1 MANKKS
7 NTNATLLRQWTMLR
21 HIPRLP
27 RKISTSAL
35 MEKLRAA
42 DFDIDLRTIQRD
54 LNKLSEVLPLTSD
67 QAKPQGWSWKEH
79 ADQFDIPGMEPQ
91 VALAF
96 QMAEGH
102 LQNVLPKSTLDFLQ
116 PWFGTGRK
124 VLDEHGNGLSKWHDK
139 VRVLPRGIPQ
149 RAPEISDEVAVA
161 VYQAVLQ
168 EKLLRVTYVANAEV
182 PEPREY
188 TIHPLALV
196 VRERVIYLVCI
207 FDGYTDPR
215 QLALHR
221 MRQAEVLEASC
232 QRPDGFSVDA
242 YIAEGDFNVLYSR
255 EPIQLEAKF
264 QRHVA
269 IHLRESPI
277 SEDQTIED
285 LDEEHVLL
293 KATVLDS
300 LELRFWLRSF
310 GGEVIVIAPNT
321 INHEFCQLSTNL
333 FEHYKTKEKA

>member
-1 MANKKS
+1 MAHKKS
-7 NTNATLLRQWTMLR
+7 NTNATLLRQWKMLR

-27 RKISTSAL
+27 RKISTAAL

-42 DFDIDLRTIQRD
+42 DFEVDLRTIQRD

-67 QAKPQGWSWKEH
+67 QAKPQGWSWKEN

-116 PWFGTGRK
+116 PWFSTGK
-124 VLDEHGNGLSKWHDK
+124 NVLDEHGNGLSKWHDK

-149 RAPEISDEVAVA
+149 RAPEISGEVAAA

-168 EKLLRVTYVANAEV
+168 EKQLKLTYVANTEI

-188 TIHPLALV
+188 IIHPLALV
-196 VRERVIYLVCI
+196 VRDRVIYLVCI

-221 MRQAEVLEASC
+221 IRQAEILEASC
-232 QRPDGFSVDA
+232 QRPEAFSVDA
-242 YIAEGDFNVLYSR
+242 YIAEWGFQYALLRKSIR
-255 EPIQLEAKF
+255 LEAEFRK
-264 QRHVA
+264 QVA
-269 IHLRESPI
+269 IHLHESPI
-277 SEDQTIED
+277 SDDQTIEASD
-285 LDEEHVLL
+285 DGHV
-293 KATVLDS
+293 
-300 LELRFWLRSF
+300 R
-310 GGEVIVIAPNT
+310 
-321 INHEFCQLSTNL
+321 
-333 FEHYKTKEKA
+333 

>member
-1 MANKKS
+1 MARKKS
-7 NTNATLLRQWTMLR
+7 NTNATLLRQWKMLR

-27 RKISTSAL
+27 RKISTAAL
-35 MEKLRAA
+35 LEKLQAA
-42 DFDIDLRTIQRD
+42 DFEVDLRTIQRD

-116 PWFGTGRK
+116 PWFSTGK
-124 VLDEHGNGLSKWHDK
+124 NVLDEHGNGLSKWHDK

-149 RAPEISDEVAVA
+149 RAPEISDEVAAA

-168 EKLLRVTYVANAEV
+168 EKQLKLTYVANTEI

-196 VRERVIYLVCI
+196 VRDQVIYLVCI

-221 MRQAEVLEASC
+221 IRHAEILEASC
-232 QRPDGFSVDA
+232 QRPEAFSVDA
-242 YIAEGDFNVLYSR
+242 YIADGDFNMLYSR
-255 EPIQLEAKF
+255 KPIRLEAEFLK
-264 QRHVA
+264 HVA
-269 IHLRESPI
+269 IHLRESPV
-277 SEDQTIED
+277 SDDQTIEEVS
-285 LDEEHVLL
+285 EENILL
-293 KATVLDS
+293 AATVLDS

-310 GGEVIVIAPNT
+310 GDEVEVIHPLNLRT
-321 INHEFCQLSTNL
+321 EFANSASTL
-333 FEHYKTKEKA
+333 ASHYGRKRP

>member
-1 MANKKS
+1 MASKRN
-7 NTNATLLRQWTMLR
+7 NTNATLLRQWKMLR

-27 RKISTSAL
+27 RKISTVVL

-42 DFDIDLRTIQRD
+42 DFEVDLRTIQRD

-116 PWFGTGRK
+116 PWFKTAQN
-124 VLDEHGNGLSKWHDK
+124 VLDEHGNGFSKWHDK

-149 RAPEISDEVAVA
+149 RAPEIASEVAAA

-168 EKLLRVTYVANAEV
+168 EKQLKVTYVANAEL
-182 PEPREY
+182 PEAREY

-196 VRERVIYLVCI
+196 VRDRVIYLVCV
-207 FDGYTDPR
+207 FEGHTDPR

-221 MRQAEVLEASC
+221 IRQAEIQEANC
-232 QRPDGFSVDA
+232 QRPYGFSLDA
-242 YIAEGDFNVLYSR
+242 YIADGDFNMLYSR
-255 EPIQLEAKF
+255 KPIRLEAKF
-264 QRHVA
+264 LKHVA

-277 SEDQTIED
+277 SDDQTVEEI
-285 LDEEHVLL
+285 DEEHVLL
-293 KATVLDS
+293 TAMVLDS

-310 GGEVIVIAPNT
+310 GDEVIVLYPRELRS
-321 INHEFCQLSTNL
+321 EFVDMAIELKKL
-333 FEHYKTKEKA
+333 YEK

>member
-1 MANKKS
+1 MAHKKS
-7 NTNATLLRQWTMLR
+7 NTNATLLRQWKMLR

-27 RKISTSAL
+27 RKISTAAL
-35 MEKLRAA
+35 LEKLRAA
-42 DFDIDLRTIQRD
+42 DFEVDLRTIQRD

-116 PWFGTGRK
+116 PWFSTGK
-124 VLDEHGNGLSKWHDK
+124 NVLDEHGNGLSKWHDK

-149 RAPEISDEVAVA
+149 RAPEIGSEVAAA

-168 EKLLRVTYVANAEV
+168 EKQLKVTYVANTEI

-188 TIHPLALV
+188 IIHPLALV
-196 VRERVIYLVCI
+196 VRDRVIYLVSI
-207 FDGYTDPR
+207 FEGYTDPR

-221 MRQAEVLEASC
+221 IRQAEILEASC
-232 QRPDGFSVDA
+232 QRLEGFSVDA
-242 YIAEGDFNVLYSR
+242 YIAEGDFNMLYSR
-255 EPIQLEAKF
+255 KSIRLEAEFLK
-264 QRHVA
+264 HVA
-269 IHLRESPI
+269 IHLQESPI
-277 SEDQTIED
+277 SDDQTIEATD
-285 LDEEHVLL
+285 GEHVLL
-293 KATVLDS
+293 KATVPDS

-310 GGEVIVIAPNT
+310 GDEVEIIHPLNLRT
-321 INHEFCQLSTNL
+321 EFANSASTMARN
-333 FEHYKTKEKA
+333 YDR

>member
-1 MANKKS
+1 MARKKS
-7 NTNATLLRQWTMLR
+7 NTNATLLRQWKMLR

-27 RKISTSAL
+27 RKISTAAL

-42 DFDIDLRTIQRD
+42 DFEVDLRTIQRD

-67 QAKPQGWSWKEH
+67 QAKPQGWSWKEN

-116 PWFGTGRK
+116 PWFSTGK
-124 VLDEHGNGLSKWHDK
+124 NVLDEHGNGLSKWHDK

-149 RAPEISDEVAVA
+149 RAPEISGEVAAA

-168 EKLLRVTYVANAEV
+168 EKQLKLTYVANTEI

-188 TIHPLALV
+188 IIHPLALV
-196 VRERVIYLVCI
+196 VRDRVIYLVCI

-221 MRQAEVLEASC
+221 IRQAEILEASC
-232 QRPDGFSVDA
+232 QRPEAFSVDA
-242 YIAEGDFNVLYSR
+242 YIADGDFNMLYSR
-255 EPIQLEAKF
+255 KSIRLEAEFLK
-264 QRHVA
+264 HVA
-269 IHLRESPI
+269 IHLQNHQFR
-277 SEDQTIED
+277 TIKPSK
-285 LDEEHVLL
+285 HRM
-293 KATVLDS
+293 KS
-300 LELRFWLRSF
+300 MY
-310 GGEVIVIAPNT
+310 
-321 INHEFCQLSTNL
+321 C
-333 FEHYKTKEKA
+333 